1 MNAKLRILG
10 LILLLFANWSLA
22 EEAPLLA
29 KDPELEERVK
39 AISLELRCLVCQNQT
54 IADSNAGL
62 AVDLKNQVR
71 DMLRQ
76 GMDERQIK
84 EFMVER
90 YGDFVLYDPPIKGTT
105 MVLWA
110 GPLLM
115 LFIAFWFAVKVVRR
129 RSKSVDTDQTSKD
142 VDTDQTSKDIDRARE
157 LLKD

>member
-1 MNAKLRILG
+1 VNAKLRILG

-54 IADSNAGL
+54 IADSNADL

-142 VDTDQTSKDIDRARE
+142 IDRARE

>member
-1 MNAKLRILG
+1 MIKKI
-10 LILLLFANWSLA
+10 SLTVLMVFLVSNLSFA

-39 AISLELRCLVCQNQT
+39 AISVELRCLVCKNQT

-62 AVDLKNQVR
+62 AIDLKNQVR

-76 GMDERQIK
+76 GMNEHQIK
-84 EFMVER
+84 DFMVER
-90 YGDFVLYDPPIKGTT
+90 YGDFVLYDPPVKGTT
-105 MVLWA
+105 MVLWI

-115 LFIAFWFAVKVVRR
+115 LILAFWMAVRIVRR
-129 RSKSVDTDQTSKD
+129 RSRG
-142 VDTDQTSKDIDRARE
+142 IDLPQSSEDAARARE

>member
-142 VDTDQTSKDIDRARE
+142 IDRARE
-157 LLKD
+157 LLKDR

>member
-129 RSKSVDTDQTSKD
+129 RSKSVDTH
-142 VDTDQTSKDIDRARE
+142 QTSKDIDRARE

>member
-1 MNAKLRILG
+1 MG
-10 LILLLFANWSLA
+10 LILILFCNWTFA

-71 DMLRQ
+71 DMLRE
-76 GMDERQIK
+76 GMNERQIK
-84 EFMVER
+84 DFMVER
-90 YGDFVLYDPPIKGTT
+90 YGDFVLYDPPIKSTT
-105 MVLWA
+105 LVLWA
-110 GPLLM
+110 APLLM
-115 LFIAFWFAVKVVRR
+115 VFIAFWFVVRTVRR
-129 RSKSVDTDQTSKD
+129 RARGIDAHQSSE
-142 VDTDQTSKDIDRARE
+142 DIDRARD

>member
-1 MNAKLRILG
+1 VNAKLRILG

-129 RSKSVDTDQTSKD
+129 RSKSI
-142 VDTDQTSKDIDRARE
+142 DTDQTSKDIDRARE

>member
-1 MNAKLRILG
+1 MIQSMRIMG
-10 LILLLFANWSLA
+10 LILILFCNWTFA

-71 DMLRQ
+71 DMLRE
-76 GMDERQIK
+76 GMSERQIK
-84 EFMVER
+84 DFMVER
-90 YGDFVLYDPPIKGTT
+90 YGDFVLYDPPIKSTT
-105 MVLWA
+105 LVLWA
-110 GPLLM
+110 APLLM
-115 LFIAFWFAVKVVRR
+115 VFIAFWFVVRTVRR
-129 RSKSVDTDQTSKD
+129 RASSIDAHQSSED
-142 VDTDQTSKDIDRARE
+142 VDRARD

>member
-129 RSKSVDTDQTSKD
+129 RSKSI
-142 VDTDQTSKDIDRARE
+142 DTDQTSKDIDRARE

>member
-1 MNAKLRILG
+1 MG
-10 LILLLFANWSLA
+10 LILILFCNWTFA

-71 DMLRQ
+71 DMLRE
-76 GMDERQIK
+76 GMNERQIK
-84 EFMVER
+84 DFMVER
-90 YGDFVLYDPPIKGTT
+90 YGDFVLYDPPIKSTT
-105 MVLWA
+105 LVLWA
-110 GPLLM
+110 APLLM
-115 LFIAFWFAVKVVRR
+115 VFIAFWFVVRTVRR
-129 RSKSVDTDQTSKD
+129 RASSID
-142 VDTDQTSKDIDRARE
+142 VHQSSEDIDRARD

>member
-1 MNAKLRILG
+1 MITKTKIIGLMLFFLG
-10 LILLLFANWSLA
+10 PWSFA

-29 KDPELEERVK
+29 KDPVLEARVK

-71 DMLRQ
+71 DMLRE
-76 GMDERQIK
+76 GMNETQIK
-84 EFMVER
+84 DFMVER
-90 YGDFVLYDPPIKGTT
+90 YGDFVLYAPPIKGTT

-115 LFIAFWFAVKVVRR
+115 LFIAFWFSVRFVRR
-129 RSKSVDTDQTSKD
+129 RSRNPDAYKSAE
-142 VDTDQTSKDIDRARE
+142 DIDRARA

>member
-1 MNAKLRILG
+1 VNAKLRILG

-90 YGDFVLYDPPIKGTT
+90 YGDFVLYDPPIKRTT

-142 VDTDQTSKDIDRARE
+142 IDRARE

>member
-22 EEAPLLA
+22 EEAPLFA

-39 AISLELRCLVCQNQT
+39 AIRLELRCLVCQNQT

-142 VDTDQTSKDIDRARE
+142 IDRARE

>member
-142 VDTDQTSKDIDRARE
+142 IDRARE

>member
-1 MNAKLRILG
+1 MSAKLRILG
-10 LILLLFANWSLA
+10 LILLFFANWSLA

-129 RSKSVDTDQTSKD
+129 RSKSVDTH
-142 VDTDQTSKDIDRARE
+142 QTSKDIDRARE

>member
-1 MNAKLRILG
+1 VNAKLRILG

-142 VDTDQTSKDIDRARE
+142 IDRARE

>member
-1 MNAKLRILG
+1 MNATLRILG

-142 VDTDQTSKDIDRARE
+142 IDRARE

>member
-1 MNAKLRILG
+1 MSAKLRILG

-39 AISLELRCLVCQNQT
+39 VISLELRCLVCQNQT

-142 VDTDQTSKDIDRARE
+142 IDRARE

>member
-1 MNAKLRILG
+1 MG
-10 LILLLFANWSLA
+10 LILILFCNWTFA

-71 DMLRQ
+71 DMLRE
-76 GMDERQIK
+76 GMNERQIK
-84 EFMVER
+84 DFMVER
-90 YGDFVLYDPPIKGTT
+90 YGDFVLYDPPIKSTT
-105 MVLWA
+105 LVLWA
-110 GPLLM
+110 APLLM
-115 LFIAFWFAVKVVRR
+115 MFIAFWFVVRTVRR
-129 RSKSVDTDQTSKD
+129 RARSIDAHQSAEDA
-142 VDTDQTSKDIDRARE
+142 DRARD

>member
-1 MNAKLRILG
+1 MSAKLRILG

-142 VDTDQTSKDIDRARE
+142 IDRARE

>member
-39 AISLELRCLVCQNQT
+39 SISLELRCLVCQNQT

-142 VDTDQTSKDIDRARE
+142 IDRARE

>member
-1 MNAKLRILG
+1 MG
-10 LILLLFANWSLA
+10 LILILFCNWTFA

-71 DMLRQ
+71 DMLRK
-76 GMDERQIK
+76 GMNERQIK
-84 EFMVER
+84 DFMVER
-90 YGDFVLYDPPIKGTT
+90 YGDFVLYDPPIKSTT
-105 MVLWA
+105 LVLWA
-110 GPLLM
+110 APLLM
-115 LFIAFWFAVKVVRR
+115 VFIAFWFVVRMVRR
-129 RSKSVDTDQTSKD
+129 RARSIDAHQSSEDT
-142 VDTDQTSKDIDRARE
+142 DRARD

>member
-1 MNAKLRILG
+1 MG
-10 LILLLFANWSLA
+10 LILILFCNWTFA

-71 DMLRQ
+71 DMLRE
-76 GMDERQIK
+76 GMNERQIK
-84 EFMVER
+84 DFMVER
-90 YGDFVLYDPPIKGTT
+90 YGDFVLYDPPIKSTT
-105 MVLWA
+105 LVLWA
-110 GPLLM
+110 APLLM
-115 LFIAFWFAVKVVRR
+115 VFIAFWFVVRTVRR
-129 RSKSVDTDQTSKD
+129 RARSTDAHQS
-142 VDTDQTSKDIDRARE
+142 SEDIDRARD